1 MACTPIRYWWDCSV
15 GICGQKRDGC
25 PAMPKVDVRRARSS
39 QSKLPIKPIHVRSYS
54 LQMDSTEMRISF
66 ATRFQLALF
75 RWQAASPR
83 EICTPVTPIRLRVHK
98 MEPVRCRLHFCTA
111 MCAWEWVMLM
121 DGILLAV
128 NSA

>member
-1 MACTPIRYWWDCSV
+1 MACTPIRYWLDCWA
-15 GICGQKRDGC
+15 GICEQKRAGC
-25 PAMPKVDVRRARSS
+25 PAMPKVHARRAPSS

-66 ATRFQLALF
+66 ATLFQLALF

-83 EICTPVTPIRLRVHK
+83 GICTPVTPIRLRVHK
-98 MEPVRCRLHFCTA
+98 MEPVRYRLHFCTVT
-111 MCAWEWVMLM
+111 CAWEWAMLM
-121 DGILLAV
+121 DGILLVV

>member
-1 MACTPIRYWWDCSV
+1 MACTPIPYWWDCPV
-15 GICGQKRDGC
+15 EKRGQTRAGC
-25 PAMPKVDVRRARSS
+25 PAMPKVHARRARSS

-75 RWQAASPR
+75 RWQAASHR
-83 EICTPVTPIRLRVHK
+83 GICTPVTPIRLRVHK
-98 MEPVRCRLHFCTA
+98 MEPVRCRLHFCTVTY
-111 MCAWEWVMLM
+111 AWGWAMLM
-121 DGILLAV
+121 DGIQLAV